1 MENKPKLTTGV
12 QPKLTFWQF
21 LLRWFLISLAGIG
34 LSIKRATLLSVIV
47 WVLLGGLVSI
57 LITGLKGLGSFGLVL
72 VKVLPEA
79 GRRLKLGLKGGHH
92 EKRYA
97 LFLGYYA
104 LCNGYCPLVVITP
117 VVF

>member
-1 MENKPKLTTGV
+1 MENKPKPTTGV
-12 QPKLTFWQF
+12 RPKLTFWQF
-21 LLRWFLISLAGIG
+21 LLRWFLITLAGIG
-34 LSIKRATLLSVIV
+34 LSIKRATLLSIMV

-79 GRRLKLGLKGGHH
+79 GRRLKLGLAGGP

-97 LFLGYYA
+97 LFLGYHA
-104 LCNGYCPLVVITP
+104 LYDGYCPLVVIAP